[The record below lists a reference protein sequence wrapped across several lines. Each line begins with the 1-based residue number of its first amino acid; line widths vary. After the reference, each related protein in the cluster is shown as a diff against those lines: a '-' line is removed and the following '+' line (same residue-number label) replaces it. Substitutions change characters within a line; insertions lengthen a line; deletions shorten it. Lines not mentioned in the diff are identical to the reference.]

1 MCMMFQNLSQTEKK
15 WLLQFLSLLL
25 CWWLFFVLDTCSAS
39 GTQEPEKQT
48 VTVEIAELDRLD
60 SIFNQQQQING
71 KLLNELTDSKTALLK
86 SQTEL
91 QKAQRELRMLQLQIA
106 ELKSLSESQES
117 LLQKANKSF
126 EEYAAEQKKTRLRV
140 KAQRNTWEAI
150 AACLVVGLVMK

>member
-1 MCMMFQNLSQTEKK
+1 MTFKTLDQTTKK
-15 WLLQFLSLLL
+15 WLLLFLACLFS
-25 CWWLFFVLDTCSAS
+25 WWLFSAQATCSAS
-39 GTQEPEKQT
+39 GTPEPEKQT

-150 AACLVVGLVMK
+150 AACLVIALAVK

>member
-1 MCMMFQNLSQTEKK
+1 MMLFEDFGVKEKK
-15 WLLQFLSLLL
+15 ILLL
-25 CWWLFFVLDTCSAS
+25 LLSALLSFWLVFAPVTSAES
-39 GTQEPEKQT
+39 AMPEKQT

-71 KLLNELTDSKTALLK
+71 NLLNELMDSKTALLK

-150 AACLVVGLVMK
+150 AACLVIALAVK